1 MLTLGLAFLFL
12 VVIGVPVS
20 FSILIATA
28 IYFSFVGEIPFTIF
42 YQKVASPT
50 QNFAL
55 LAVPLFILVGNIMSE
70 TGIASR
76 LFHFT
81 KYVVGWIAGGLS
93 QISVFMSAILG
104 GVSGSAVADASMQSR
119 LIGPEMER
127 KGYPVA
133 YSANVIAYSSLIT
146 GLFPPSISLI
156 LFGFVGN
163 VSIGKLF
170 LAGIIPGL
178 LLTVMQMILSWGI
191 AKHYHIKPEIPGLP
205 KFKDVTSSARINI
218 WALLFPVFLLFVIR
232 LGIFTPSEAGAFVV
246 VYALIVGRWIYKE
259 LSFNGLKKALK
270 YSATDLG
277 MVMFLIMAA
286 GALGYAITLEQLP
299 DVAGGFISNITNS
312 PYLALTLCLLLVLIF
327 GMILDGTVCVLLLT
341 PIILPILTSFG
352 FDSVHIGV
360 IMITTILVG
369 ANTPPVGVC
378 MFTVCSLLGCK
389 TEDFFKSSV
398 PFILTFILFL
408 VLLVIFPSISLVLPS
423 TLME

>member
-1 MLTLGLAFLFL
+1 MLTLTIVFFIL
-12 VVIGVPVS
+12 VFIGMPVS
-20 FSILIATA
+20 FSILISSAV
-28 IYFSFVGEIPFTIF
+28 YFHFIGELPFTIF
-42 YQKVASPT
+42 YQKIASPT

-55 LAVPLFILVGNIMSE
+55 LAVPLFILVGNIMNE
-70 TGIASR
+70 TGIAAR

-81 KYVVGWIAGGLS
+81 KYVVGWMAGGLA
-93 QISVFMSAILG
+93 QISIFMSAILG

-127 KGYPVA
+127 KGYPVP

-170 LAGIIPGL
+170 LAGIVPGL
-178 LLTVMQMILSWGI
+178 LLTVMQMLLSWWI
-191 AKHYHIKPEIPGLP
+191 AKHYKIQPELPGLP
-205 KFKDVTSSARINI
+205 KFKEVSHSARINI

-259 LSFNGLKKALK
+259 LSFSGLKKALK
-270 YSATDLG
+270 NSAVDLG

-286 GALGYAITLEQLP
+286 GALGYAIILEQLP
-299 DVAGGFISNITNS
+299 VAAGDFISSVTNDK
-312 PYLALTLCLLLVLIF
+312 YLILTLCLLLVLIF
-327 GMILDGTVCVLLLT
+327 GMILDGSVCILLLT
-341 PIILPILTSFG
+341 PIILPVLTSIG
-352 FDSVHIGV
+352 YDPVHIGIV
-360 IMITTILVG
+360 MTTTILIG
-369 ANTPPVGVC
+369 ANTPPVGIC
-378 MFTVCSLLGCK
+378 MFTVCSLLNCK
-389 TEDFFKSSV
+389 TEDFFKSSI
-398 PFILTFILFL
+398 PFILTFVLFL
-408 VLLVIFPSISLVLPS
+408 ILLTVFPDISLMLPS